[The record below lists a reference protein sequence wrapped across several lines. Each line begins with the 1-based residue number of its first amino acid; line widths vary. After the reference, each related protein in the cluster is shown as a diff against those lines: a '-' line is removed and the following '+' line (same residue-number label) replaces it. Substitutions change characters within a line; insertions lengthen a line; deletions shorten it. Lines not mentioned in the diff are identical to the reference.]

1 MLSSINLLNFSG
13 KSFERNRLTHV
24 TPCLVSVKYLL
35 TESTKFEIK
44 SFQNGVTQPHPS
56 SLPEIFMSHYSNTKR
71 KDIGTPFYLMA

>member
-1 MLSSINLLNFSG
+1 MFSSINLLNFSG
-13 KSFERNRLTHV
+13 KSFECNRLTHV

-44 SFQNGVTQPHPS
+44 IISEWCQPHPS